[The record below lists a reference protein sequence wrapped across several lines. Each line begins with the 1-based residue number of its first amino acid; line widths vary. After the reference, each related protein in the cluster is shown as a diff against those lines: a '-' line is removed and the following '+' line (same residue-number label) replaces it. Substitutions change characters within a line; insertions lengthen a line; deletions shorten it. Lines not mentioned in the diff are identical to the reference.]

1 MIKFHY
7 HYIYENFKLKSLL
20 LAYIY
25 SLEENMILYFEKGKT
40 TLFSKEV
47 ATKVVV
53 DVNVDMYMVKV
64 DPNEFFS
71 RKIFSQ
77 EVRK

>member
-40 TLFSKEV
+40 TLSSEKLV
-47 ATKVVV
+47 AKVVV
-53 DVNVDMYMVKV
+53 DVNVDMDMVKI
-64 DPNEFFS
+64 DPEFLS
-71 RKIFSQ
+71 RKMFSQ